1 MEKDWVMIYSATDE
15 LLIEMAKQI
24 LEENQI
30 EAVILNKKDRTYLL
44 GDLELYV
51 NRDSVIRAKSVLK
64 DVLGE

>member
-15 LLIEMAKQI
+15 LTIEMVKQI
-24 LEENQI
+24 LVENQI
-30 EAVILNKKDRTYLL
+30 EAVVFNKKDRAYLF
-44 GDLELYV
+44 GELELYV

>member
-15 LLIEMAKQI
+15 LMIEMAKQI

-30 EAVILNKKDRTYLL
+30 EAVIFNKKDRTYLL
-44 GDLELYV
+44 GELELYV
-51 NRDSVIRAKSVLK
+51 TRDSVIKAKSVLK